1 MNKKSIKLNSAN
13 IISIRKNL
21 DVTINKYWKIIR
33 AENLMSKK
41 AIAAKQ
47 GSGLDLKSLYNQIMQ
62 MTEKRIMIKG
72 ILVALNNGI
81 TTFSYEDFKKTNNYS
96 IFAACEAKEAIAQL
110 KMVKT
115 LDPSTKAKKGLKA
128 MPKREIFSSAKIA
141 QLIHEHQLLANK
153 FNSNL
158 EKFNNDT
165 SVEITGIIADTFEK
179 DLAVKKT
186 ITTDDGSPIWNQIE
200 ADTNYNKD
208 PLPYKTLLLTL

>member
-1 MNKKSIKLNSAN
+1 MAEIQVVLFNLNQNYMNKKSIKLNSAN

-41 AIAAKQ
+41 AVAAKQ

-110 KMVKT
+110 KMIKT

-141 QLIHEHQLLANK
+141 QLIHEHQLIANK

-179 DLAVKKT
+179 DLAV
-186 ITTDDGSPIWNQIE
+186 
-200 ADTNYNKD
+200 
-208 PLPYKTLLLTL
+208 

>member
-41 AIAAKQ
+41 AVAAKQ

-115 LDPSTKAKKGLKA
+115 LDPSTKAKKGLKS

-179 DLAVKKT
+179 DLAV
-186 ITTDDGSPIWNQIE
+186 
-200 ADTNYNKD
+200 
-208 PLPYKTLLLTL
+208 

>member
-1 MNKKSIKLNSAN
+1 MAEIQVVLFNLNQNYMNKKSIKLNSAN

-41 AIAAKQ
+41 AVAAKQ

-72 ILVALNNGI
+72 ILVALNTGT

-128 MPKREIFSSAKIA
+128 MPKREVFSSAKIA

-179 DLAVKKT
+179 DLAV
-186 ITTDDGSPIWNQIE
+186 
-200 ADTNYNKD
+200 
-208 PLPYKTLLLTL
+208 

>member
-1 MNKKSIKLNSAN
+1 MAEIQVVLFNLNQNYMNKKSIKLNSAN

-41 AIAAKQ
+41 AVAAKQ

-81 TTFSYEDFKKTNNYS
+81 ATFSYEDFKKTNNYS

-128 MPKREIFSSAKIA
+128 MPKREVFSSAKIA

-158 EKFNNDT
+158 EKFNNGT
-165 SVEITGIIADTFEK
+165 SVEITGIIADAFEK
-179 DLAVKKT
+179 DLAV
-186 ITTDDGSPIWNQIE
+186 
-200 ADTNYNKD
+200 
-208 PLPYKTLLLTL
+208 

>member
-13 IISIRKNL
+13 IITIRKNI
-21 DVTINKYWKIIR
+21 DITINKYWRIIR

-62 MTEKRIMIKG
+62 LSEKRIMIKG
-72 ILVALNNGI
+72 VLVALNTGT

-110 KMVKT
+110 KMIKC

-141 QLIHEHQLLANK
+141 QLIHEQQLLANK
-153 FNSNL
+153 FDANL
-158 EKFNNDT
+158 EKFNNETSIEIKDT
-165 SVEITGIIADTFEK
+165 IADKFEM
-179 DLAVKKT
+179 DLAV
-186 ITTDDGSPIWNQIE
+186 QILQVR
-200 ADTNYNKD
+200 DK
-208 PLPYKTLLLTL
+208 YKGRRKE

>member
-1 MNKKSIKLNSAN
+1 MAEIQVVLFNLNQNYMNKKSIKLNSAN

-41 AIAAKQ
+41 AVAAKQ

-62 MTEKRIMIKG
+62 MTEKRIIIKG

-179 DLAVKKT
+179 DLVV
-186 ITTDDGSPIWNQIE
+186 
-200 ADTNYNKD
+200 
-208 PLPYKTLLLTL
+208 

>member
-1 MNKKSIKLNSAN
+1 MAEIQVVLFNLNQNYMNKKSIKLNSAN

-41 AIAAKQ
+41 AVAAKQ

-128 MPKREIFSSAKIA
+128 IPKREVFSSAKIA

-158 EKFNNDT
+158 EKFNNGT
-165 SVEITGIIADTFEK
+165 SVEITGIIADAFEK
-179 DLAVKKT
+179 DLAV
-186 ITTDDGSPIWNQIE
+186 
-200 ADTNYNKD
+200 
-208 PLPYKTLLLTL
+208 

>member
-1 MNKKSIKLNSAN
+1 MAEIQVVLFNLNQNYMNKKSIKLNSAN

-41 AIAAKQ
+41 AVAAKQ

-128 MPKREIFSSAKIA
+128 IPKREIFSSAKIA
-141 QLIHEHQLLANK
+141 QLIHEHQLIANK

-179 DLAVKKT
+179 DLAV
-186 ITTDDGSPIWNQIE
+186 
-200 ADTNYNKD
+200 
-208 PLPYKTLLLTL
+208 

>member
-1 MNKKSIKLNSAN
+1 MAEIQVVLFNLNQNYMNKKSIKLNSAN

-41 AIAAKQ
+41 AVAAKQ

-62 MTEKRIMIKG
+62 MTEKRIIIKG

-128 MPKREIFSSAKIA
+128 MPKREVFSSAKIA

-179 DLAVKKT
+179 DLVV
-186 ITTDDGSPIWNQIE
+186 
-200 ADTNYNKD
+200 
-208 PLPYKTLLLTL
+208 

>member
-1 MNKKSIKLNSAN
+1 MAEIQVVLFNLNQNYMNKKSIKLNSAN

-41 AIAAKQ
+41 AVAAKQ

-62 MTEKRIMIKG
+62 MTEKRIMIKS

-128 MPKREIFSSAKIA
+128 MPKREVFSSAKIA

-179 DLAVKKT
+179 DLAV
-186 ITTDDGSPIWNQIE
+186 
-200 ADTNYNKD
+200 
-208 PLPYKTLLLTL
+208 

>member
-1 MNKKSIKLNSAN
+1 MAEIQVVLFNLNQDYMNKKSIKLNSAN

-21 DVTINKYWKIIR
+21 DITINKYWKIIR

-41 AIAAKQ
+41 AVAAKQ

-128 MPKREIFSSAKIA
+128 MPKREVFSSAKIA

-165 SVEITGIIADTFEK
+165 SVEITGVIADTFEK
-179 DLAVKKT
+179 DLAV
-186 ITTDDGSPIWNQIE
+186 
-200 ADTNYNKD
+200 
-208 PLPYKTLLLTL
+208 

>member
-1 MNKKSIKLNSAN
+1 MAEIQVVLFNLNQDYMNKKSIKLNSAN

-41 AIAAKQ
+41 AVAAKQ

-62 MTEKRIMIKG
+62 MTEKRIIIKG

-165 SVEITGIIADTFEK
+165 SVEITGVIADTFEK
-179 DLAVKKT
+179 DLAV
-186 ITTDDGSPIWNQIE
+186 
-200 ADTNYNKD
+200 
-208 PLPYKTLLLTL
+208 

>member
-1 MNKKSIKLNSAN
+1 MKLNSSN
-13 IISIRKNL
+13 IINIRKDL
-21 DVTINKYWKIIR
+21 CEKITKYWRTIR
-33 AENLMSKK
+33 NENVMSNK
-41 AIAAKQ
+41 AIKAGL
-47 GSGLDLKSLYNQIMQ
+47 GSGYDLKSLYNEITQ
-62 MTEKRIMIKG
+62 MAEKRIMIKG
-72 ILVALNNGI
+72 MLMYLNMGLKFDI
-81 TTFSYEDFKKTNNYS
+81 DAFKKSNNYS

-128 MPKREIFSSAKIA
+128 MPKREVFSSAKIA

-179 DLAVKKT
+179 DLAV
-186 ITTDDGSPIWNQIE
+186 
-200 ADTNYNKD
+200 
-208 PLPYKTLLLTL
+208 